1 MNGELL
7 EVRNIVALDV
17 GEGGGAKGTVD
28 QNGPDEMGVCFG
40 NEANSV
46 LDPLRGHGFSL
57 INPIEIPAALP
68 QRTVGSVNQ
77 LRQSGDGVVVMERP
91 D

>member
-40 NEANSV
+40 NEADALPN
-46 LDPLRGHGFSL
+46 PLRRHGLGL
-57 INPIEIPAALP
+57 INAVEVPAVSLQENVA
-68 QRTVGSVNQ
+68 SMDH